1 MNSES
6 FKAYQQQKKY
16 SPRSI
21 GKHEHHLKHFLSW
34 CMMGNKDYE
43 NMDYGSLLE
52 YVKYLKSRKIKDQS
66 INNSLNCIRIYYD
79 YLVSTGRLEYNTARD
94 VRVRCNQKKVLQDLL
109 TAKQLDEILS
119 DFARQPDWSFGSG
132 KIRLLHKRNQVIL
145 SLMVYQGLLCGEMEK
160 LKVNHVNLNECNIY
174 IPSSRRSASRTLKL
188 QAVQVIPMQEY
199 IREVRPE
206 LFQKRGVETER
217 LFYDKKFADLI
228 CRIIGEAKRL
238 NPLVESSNQI
248 RSSVIMG
255 WLKQY
260 NIRQVQ
266 YMAGHRSISST
277 ERYKKEDLQDLTA
290 QLTKYHPLQ

>member
-1 MNSES
+1 MNSED
-6 FKAYQQQKKY
+6 FKGYQQKQRY
-16 SPRSI
+16 SQRSI
-21 GKHEHHLKHFLSW
+21 SKHKHHLKHFRDW

-43 NMDYGSLLE
+43 DIDYGSLLE
-52 YVKYLKSRKIKDQS
+52 YVKYLKSKKIKDQS

-79 YLVSTGRLEYNTARD
+79 YLVLTGRLEYNTARD

-119 DFARQPDWSFGSG
+119 DFARQPDWSFGSE

-145 SLMVYQGLLCGEMEK
+145 GLMICQGLICGEVEK
-160 LKVNHVNLNECNIY
+160 LEVSHVNLNECKIY

-206 LFQKRGVETER
+206 LLQKRGVETER

-228 CRIIGEAKRL
+228 CRITREAKRL

-248 RSSVIMG
+248 RSSVIMN
-255 WLKQY
+255 WIKQY